1 MQVAGINNN
10 YKSPFG
16 NGFYNTTREL
26 DSSVMLSRAL
36 VDGCGCTIPWILM
49 ANNETERKEKA
60 RKFLFDYAIAY
71 LSPFVALP
79 LLNRCS
85 TRYIGK
91 ITKNFW
97 SNNHKAIHISNEFL
111 KDTET
116 MMSELTKMS
125 KDVKESSSYSLV
137 MSVWT

>member
-60 RKFLFDYAIAY
+60 RKFLFENGFEIQNDIIVKDKKHYYVIMDADYMG
-71 LSPFVALP
+71 SD
-79 LLNRCS
+79 R
-85 TRYIGK
+85 
-91 ITKNFW
+91 
-97 SNNHKAIHISNEFL
+97 
-111 KDTET
+111 
-116 MMSELTKMS
+116 
-125 KDVKESSSYSLV
+125 KEAHV
-137 MSVWT
+137 